1 VVVNNLPR
9 IGGVTNWSEV
19 NELRSQ
25 AMELG
30 LAMERTA
37 GKLKADAV
45 AKISAQAQASLLKS
59 LTREYSLDEIAILTR
74 AGPAKSLGLQD
85 LGHLGVGA
93 RGDITVYRDA
103 ANREEMFAAPEYV
116 FKNGELVVKNGKVV
130 KVVQGATHVV
140 RPQFDKGIEKPL
152 NEYFDRYL
160 TVRMDNF
167 KLHDE
172 EIVKGDK
179 GAIVVQP
186 TAARAASSIAL
197 FPVNVSNARSI
208 FASDAASYITGTC
221 INVDG
226 GLSGVL

>member
-1 VVVNNLPR
+1 MGDWARDVSLFDDPWR
-9 IGGVTNWSEV
+9 IFLTTDHPNGAPFHFYPHLIRLLMDKPFRDE
-19 NELRSQ
+19 
-25 AMELG
+25 M
-30 LAMERTA
+30 LAR
-37 GKLKADAV
+37 
-45 AKISAQAQASLLKS
+45 ISPDAQAQASLLKS

-85 LGHLGVGA
+85 LGHLGIGA
-93 RGDITVYRDA
+93 RGDITVYRDD
-103 ANREEMFAAPEYV
+103 ANREDMFAAPEYV

-186 TAARAASSIAL
+186 TAARAA
-197 FPVNVSNARSI
+197 
-208 FASDAASYITGTC
+208 
-221 INVDG
+221 
-226 GLSGVL
+226 